1 MAGHYVNAA
10 NMFEPESSLSLAERV
25 AVACSEL
32 GFECALIGAAA
43 LAVHRYARGTEDVDL
58 AVNVDPVSQLASLER
73 ALMADGLR
81 TRLRLPD
88 DEDSLGGV
96 LAIWSVE
103 DADGSPVDTVDVVNF
118 HNPFNPVRNPGA
130 AAIARARPLDD
141 LSMRCVTLEDLIAL
155 KLYAGG
161 LTDRADII
169 ELLVQ
174 NPDADIALIRSTAA
188 PFDADGGLD
197 RLIEAARKL
206 IVENAKHF

>member
-1 MAGHYVNAA
+1 VARYYVNAA
-10 NMFEPESSLSLAERV
+10 NMLDPESSLSLAERV

-58 AVNVDPVSQLASLER
+58 AVNVDPLSQLATLER
-73 ALMADGLR
+73 ALMAGGLR

-88 DEDSLGGV
+88 EDDSLGGV
-96 LAIWSVE
+96 LAIWSAE

-141 LSMRCVTLEDLIAL
+141 LAIRCVTLEDLIAL

-161 LTDRADII
+161 LTDRADIV

-188 PFDADGGLD
+188 PFDVDDGLD
-197 RLIEAARKL
+197 RLIDAARKQL
-206 IVENAKHF
+206 AENARQL